1 MKNIGKHSVQYVLIS
16 VLVALGGAA
25 LAQPVIH
32 HSIKDAKAIRYFEE
46 AIRAYDLGLVPEA
59 MDQVERAIDKA
70 PNFYEAFVLR
80 AQLHADQKNSAAA
93 IADLERAIAIGAPGS
108 ADVHFYLGDLLMR
121 EADYASAKTNFEA
134 LVAKGTRNTPLLERA
149 ALYIRSCN
157 FAMAALKNPVPFD
170 PKNLGSGVNSEFDEY
185 YPCVTADDQT
195 LLFTRLVRD
204 QRVRGG
210 KQEDFYVSQYN
221 ESAWG
226 PATAVAEINTAFN
239 EGAPTLS
246 ADGQLL
252 VFTACELMGGEW
264 GPYQGYGSCDL
275 FYARKMGDQWGDAVN
290 LQPLNS
296 YDWESQPSFSADGR
310 TLYFVRGKRTAEG
323 VGRQDIYYSML
334 QVDGNWSKPERI
346 PGLVNTPFEEES
358 VLIHPDGESLYFSS
372 NGHPGMGG
380 LDIFVSRKQADGSW
394 GEPINLG
401 YPINTGADENS
412 ILVNA
417 SGELAYF
424 ASNRD
429 GGLGGLDLY
438 SFELPSHARPKSVSF
453 VKGEVFDAV
462 SLRRLE
468 ARFELID
475 LETGEV
481 VAENYSNPVNGEFL
495 VVLPPGKDYALNVA
509 RAGYLFYSANFSLK
523 GVKAG
528 DPYLLEVPLEKL
540 KEGSRVVLNN
550 VFFATDS
557 YALEEASRAELNK
570 LVELLANNAG
580 VRVEIGGH
588 TDSVGSDADNL
599 RLSEQRAAAVVDYLV
614 VKGIPAEHLSA
625 KGYGETQPVASN
637 DTDKG
642 RALNRRTEMKII
654 QAR

>member
-1 MKNIGKHSVQYVLIS
+1 MKNIGKGCLQCVWVAALILAGFS
-16 VLVALGGAA
+16 A
-25 LAQPVIH
+25 LAQPAARY
-32 HSIKDAKAIRYFEE
+32 SIKDAKAIRFYEE
-46 AIRAYDLGLVPEA
+46 AVRAYELGLIPEA
-59 MDQVERAIDKA
+59 MDQIERAIDKA
-70 PNFYEAFVLR
+70 PNFSEAFVLR
-80 AQLHADQKNSAAA
+80 AQVHADQKNSPAA
-93 IADLERAIAIGAPGS
+93 IADLEQAISIGAPGF
-108 ADVHFYLGDLLMR
+108 ADVHFFLGDLQMR
-121 EADYASAKTNFEA
+121 ESQYIEAKTNFEA
-134 LVAKGTRNTPLLERA
+134 LVAKGTRNKPLLERA
-149 ALYIRSCN
+149 ELYIRSCD
-157 FAMAALKNPVPFD
+157 FASGALKNPVPFN
-170 PKNLGSGVNSEFDEY
+170 PENLGSGVNSEFDEY

-210 KQEDFYVSQYN
+210 KQEDFYVSQFDQT
-221 ESAWG
+221 AWG

-310 TLYFVRGKRTAEG
+310 TLYFVRGKRTAQG
-323 VGRQDIYYSML
+323 IGRQDIYYSVL
-334 QVDGNWSKPERI
+334 QADGNWSKPDRI

-380 LDIFVSRKQADGSW
+380 LDIFVSRKQPDGSW

-417 SGELAYF
+417 SGDVAYF
-424 ASNRD
+424 ASNRE

-438 SFELPSHARPKSVSF
+438 SFELPEHARPKAVSF

-462 SLRRLE
+462 SLRKLE

-475 LETGEV
+475 LESGEV

-509 RAGYLFYSANFSLK
+509 RSGYLFYSANFSLK
-523 GVKAG
+523 GIKAG
-528 DPYLLEVPLEKL
+528 EPYLLEVPLEKL

-557 YALEEASRAELNK
+557 YVLEDASKTELNK
-570 LVELLANNAG
+570 LVELLANNPG
-580 VRVEIGGH
+580 LQVEIGGH
-588 TDSVGSDADNL
+588 TDSVGGDAENL
-599 RLSEQRAAAVVDYLV
+599 TLSERRAGAVVDYLV
-614 VKGIPAEHLSA
+614 ANGIEVGRLKA

-637 DTDKG
+637 DTEQG
-642 RALNRRTEMKII
+642 RALNRRTEMKIV
-654 QAR
+654 QVR

>member
-1 MKNIGKHSVQYVLIS
+1 MKYF
-16 VLVALGGAA
+16 ALNGWRTTLFAILMLFAA
-25 LAQPVIH
+25 TAIAQPAPRY
-32 HSIKDAKAIRYFEE
+32 SIKDGKAIRFYEE
-46 AIRAYDLGLVPEA
+46 ALRAYELGLIPEA
-59 MDQVERAIDKA
+59 MDQINRAIDKA
-70 PNFYEAFVLR
+70 PNFSEAFVLR
-80 AQLHADQKNSAAA
+80 AQVYADQKNSDGA
-93 IADLERAIAIGAPGS
+93 IADLEQAIAIGAPGF
-108 ADVHFYLGDLLMR
+108 ADVHFYLGDLQMR
-121 EADYASAKTNFEA
+121 ESQYAAAKVNFEA
-134 LVAKGTRNTPLLERA
+134 LVSKGTRNKALLERA
-149 ALYIRSCN
+149 ELYIRSCD
-157 FAMAALKNPVPFD
+157 FAVSAIQNPVPFN
-170 PKNLGSGVNSEFDEY
+170 PQNLGIGVNSEFDEY
-185 YPCVTADDQT
+185 YPCITADDQT

-204 QRVRGG
+204 NRVRGG
-210 KQEDFYVSQYN
+210 KQEDFYVSRFDDRL
-221 ESAWG
+221 WG

-246 ADGQLL
+246 ADGQML
-252 VFTACELMGGEW
+252 VFTACELLGGDW

-275 FYARKMGDQWGDAVN
+275 FYARKSGDQWGDAIN

-310 TLYFVRGKRTAEG
+310 TLYFVRGKRTAQG
-323 VGRQDIYYSML
+323 IGRQDIYFSVL
-334 QVDGNWSKPERI
+334 QADGNWSKPDRI

-358 VLIHPDGESLYFSS
+358 VLIHPDGKSLYFSS

-417 SGELAYF
+417 SGDVAYF
-424 ASNRD
+424 ASNRE

-438 SFELPSHARPKSVSF
+438 SFELPDHAKPVAVSF

-475 LETGEV
+475 LESSQV
-481 VAENYSNPVNGEFL
+481 VAENYSNPVSGEFL

-528 DPYLLEVPLEKL
+528 EPYLLEVPLEKL

-557 YALEEASRAELNK
+557 YVLEDASRAELNK
-570 LVELLANNAG
+570 LIELLVSNPGLNL
-580 VRVEIGGH
+580 EIGGH
-588 TDSVGSDADNL
+588 TDSVGGDADNL
-599 RLSEQRAAAVVDYLV
+599 VLSERRASAVVEYLV
-614 VKGIPAEHLSA
+614 ANGVANDRLKA
-625 KGYGETQPVASN
+625 KGYGETVPVADNS
-637 DTDKG
+637 TEAG
-642 RALNRRTEMKII
+642 RALNRRTEMKVT
-654 QAR
+654 QMR

>member
-1 MKNIGKHSVQYVLIS
+1 MKNIGKGCLQCVWVAAL
-16 VLVALGGAA
+16 VLVGFSA
-25 LAQPVIH
+25 LAQPAARY
-32 HSIKDAKAIRYFEE
+32 SIKDAKAIRFYEE
-46 AIRAYDLGLVPEA
+46 AVRAYELGLIPEA
-59 MDQVERAIDKA
+59 MDQIERAIDKA
-70 PNFYEAFVLR
+70 PNFSEAFVLR
-80 AQLHADQKNSAAA
+80 AQVHADQKNSPAA
-93 IADLERAIAIGAPGS
+93 IADLEQAISIGAPGF
-108 ADVHFYLGDLLMR
+108 ADVHFFLGDLQMR
-121 EADYASAKTNFEA
+121 ESQYLEAKANFEA
-134 LVAKGTRNTPLLERA
+134 LVAKGTRNKSLLERA
-149 ALYIRSCN
+149 ELYIRSCD
-157 FAMAALKNPVPFD
+157 FASGALKNPVPFN
-170 PKNLGSGVNSEFDEY
+170 PENLGSGVNSEFDEY

-210 KQEDFYVSQYN
+210 KQEDFYVSQFDQT
-221 ESAWG
+221 AWG

-310 TLYFVRGKRTAEG
+310 TLYFVRGKRTAQG
-323 VGRQDIYYSML
+323 IGRQDIYYSVL
-334 QVDGNWSKPERI
+334 QADGNWSKPDRI

-380 LDIFVSRKQADGSW
+380 LDIFVSRKQPDGSW

-417 SGELAYF
+417 SGDVAYF
-424 ASNRD
+424 ASNRE

-438 SFELPSHARPKSVSF
+438 SFELPEHARPKAVSF

-462 SLRRLE
+462 SLRKLE

-475 LETGEV
+475 LESGEV

-509 RAGYLFYSANFSLK
+509 RSGYLFYSANFSLK
-523 GVKAG
+523 GIKAG
-528 DPYLLEVPLEKL
+528 EPYLLEVPLEKL

-557 YALEEASRAELNK
+557 YVLEDASKTELNK
-570 LVELLANNAG
+570 LVELLANNPG
-580 VRVEIGGH
+580 LQVEIGGH
-588 TDSVGSDADNL
+588 TDSVGGDAENL
-599 RLSEQRAAAVVDYLV
+599 TLSERRAGAVVEYLV
-614 VKGIPAEHLSA
+614 ANGIEVDRLKA

-637 DTDKG
+637 DTEQG
-642 RALNRRTEMKII
+642 RALNRRTEMKIV
-654 QAR
+654 QVR

>member
-1 MKNIGKHSVQYVLIS
+1 MKYFAQNGWRT
-16 VLVALGGAA
+16 ALFAILMLFGTAA
-25 LAQPVIH
+25 VAQPAPRY
-32 HSIKDAKAIRYFEE
+32 SIKDAKAIRFYED
-46 AIRAYDLGLVPEA
+46 ALRAYELGLIPEA
-59 MDQVERAIDKA
+59 MDQIGRSIDKA
-70 PNFYEAFVLR
+70 PNFSEAFVLR
-80 AQLHADQKNSAAA
+80 AQVHADQKKSDAAM
-93 IADLERAIAIGAPGS
+93 ADLEQAIAIGAPGF
-108 ADVHFYLGDLLMR
+108 ADVHFYLGDLQMR
-121 EADYASAKTNFEA
+121 ESQYGKAKVNFEA
-134 LVAKGTRNTPLLERA
+134 LVAKGTRNKGLLERA
-149 ALYIRSCN
+149 ELYIRSCD
-157 FAMAALKNPVPFD
+157 FAVTAMANPVPFD
-170 PKNLGSGVNSEFDEY
+170 PQNLGVGVNSEFDEY

-204 QRVRGG
+204 NRVRGG
-210 KQEDFYVSQYN
+210 KQEDFYVSQFDQGI
-221 ESAWG
+221 WG
-226 PATAVAEINTAFN
+226 PAAPVVEINTAFN

-246 ADGQLL
+246 ADGQML
-252 VFTACELMGGEW
+252 VFTACELLGGDW

-275 FYARKMGDQWGDAVN
+275 FYARKSGDQWGEAIN

-310 TLYFVRGKRTAEG
+310 TLYFVRGKRTAQG
-323 VGRQDIYYSML
+323 IGRQDIYFSML
-334 QVDGNWSKPERI
+334 QADGNWSKPERV

-380 LDIFVSRKQADGSW
+380 LDIFVSRKQPDGSW

-417 SGELAYF
+417 SGDVAYF
-424 ASNRD
+424 ASNRE

-438 SFELPSHARPKSVSF
+438 SFELPDHAKPKSVSF

-475 LETGEV
+475 LKTSVV

-528 DPYLLEVPLEKL
+528 EPYLLEVPLEKL

-557 YALEEASRAELNK
+557 YVLEDASRAELNK
-570 LVELLANNAG
+570 LIELLVNNPG
-580 VRVEIGGH
+580 LNLEIGGH

-599 RLSEQRAAAVVDYLV
+599 LLSERRASAVVDYLV
-614 VKGIPAEHLSA
+614 ANGVVNDRLTA
-625 KGYGETQPVASN
+625 KGYGETQPVADN
-637 DTDKG
+637 ATEAG
-642 RALNRRTEMKII
+642 RALNRRTEMKVT
-654 QAR
+654 QMR

>member
-1 MKNIGKHSVQYVLIS
+1 MKYNARNGWRT
-16 VLVALGGAA
+16 ALFAILMLFGATA
-25 LAQPVIH
+25 VAQPAPRY
-32 HSIKDAKAIRYFEE
+32 SIKDAKAIRFYED
-46 AIRAYDLGLVPEA
+46 ALRAYELGLIPEA
-59 MDQVERAIDKA
+59 MDQIDRAIDKA
-70 PNFYEAFVLR
+70 PNFSEAFVLR
-80 AQLHADQKNSAAA
+80 AQVYADQKNSDEA
-93 IADLERAIAIGAPGS
+93 IADLEQAIAIGAPGF
-108 ADVHFYLGDLLMR
+108 ADVHFYLGDLQMR
-121 EADYASAKTNFEA
+121 ESQYAAAKVNFEA
-134 LVAKGTRNTPLLERA
+134 LVSKGTRNKALLERA
-149 ALYIRSCN
+149 ELYIRSCD
-157 FAMAALKNPVPFD
+157 FAITAIQNPVPFN
-170 PKNLGSGVNSEFDEY
+170 PQNLGLGVNSEFDEY
-185 YPCVTADDQT
+185 YPCITADDQT

-204 QRVRGG
+204 NRVRGG
-210 KQEDFYVSQYN
+210 KQEDFYVSQLDQGL
-221 ESAWG
+221 WG
-226 PATAVAEINTAFN
+226 PATPVAEINTAFN

-246 ADGQLL
+246 ADGQML
-252 VFTACELMGGEW
+252 VFTACELLGGDW

-275 FYARKMGDQWGDAVN
+275 FYARKSGDQWGNAIN

-310 TLYFVRGKRTAEG
+310 TLYFVRGKRTAQG
-323 VGRQDIYYSML
+323 IGRQDIYFSVL
-334 QVDGNWSKPERI
+334 QADGNWSKPERV

-380 LDIFVSRKQADGSW
+380 LDIFVSRKQPDGSW

-417 SGELAYF
+417 SGEVAYF
-424 ASNRD
+424 ASNRE

-438 SFELPSHARPKSVSF
+438 SFELPEHAKPKAVSF

-475 LETGEV
+475 LETSKV

-528 DPYLLEVPLEKL
+528 EPYLLEVPLEKL

-557 YALEEASRAELNK
+557 YVLEDASRAELNK
-570 LVELLANNAG
+570 LIELLVNNPG
-580 VRVEIGGH
+580 LNLEIGGH

-599 RLSEQRAAAVVDYLV
+599 LLSERRASAVVDYLV
-614 VKGIPAEHLSA
+614 ANGVVNNRLTA
-625 KGYGETQPVASN
+625 KGYGETQPVADN
-637 DTDKG
+637 ATEAG
-642 RALNRRTEMKII
+642 RALNRRTEMKVT
-654 QAR
+654 QMR